1 MGAMYPLSKSRGC
14 KYSYSIRFAPAPATF
29 VAFEKLL
36 FWGAILG
43 NSQETWKISVGESH
57 NKQNG
62 KAVPKIFYDAIY
74 SDEKNFAL
82 DSFF

>member
-1 MGAMYPLSKSRGC
+1 MFEPLQFQKHD
-14 KYSYSIRFAPAPATF
+14 YFP
-29 VAFEKLL
+29 V

-62 KAVPKIFYDAIY
+62 KTVPKIFYDAIY